1 MQLFTQLAG
10 GHGRAAPAPGGGDL
24 PPLTGLRFVAAFSVV
39 LGHGVSTILPLE
51 ETPWGA
57 VYWLRQSSG
66 FGMTLFFVLSGF
78 VIHYNYRQLAIGG
91 GLKGFGAFL
100 WARFARLYPLFIVTL
115 LVNILVSSRFLM
127 LLAGDSDGFAGLL
140 SALPYFLLFIQ
151 SWFYTL
157 IDGVPLYSAI
167 GGGSPLTWSIS
178 TEWFFYL
185 AYPVVA
191 FLVLRAH
198 KPAMTVLMIVVW
210 CGLWIAL
217 ASGLYERSG
226 MLDAWGA
233 VRWPLD
239 GAPAQNQTDTFSR
252 WLLYL
257 SPYVRIGEFVLG
269 CLVAELYL
277 QLSTRSAAVGERAFG
292 LVLLMLAFLS
302 MPVITYFN
310 YDPAVGTAFFRR
322 LNTNFALA
330 PTMRSS
336 SSRWPV
342 GAPPSSPPFIA
353 LGEASYS
360 IYLIHYVVFMVIVR
374 THVGL
379 LTAPAPNLVIEII
392 RFSAILAAIFGVSM
406 ISYAVVEA
414 PARRWLRGLWNRPA
428 SDGRR
433 RLVYAVAAAPAV
445 LAVVAALVGPALFP
459 ARQASAQ
466 NAPAVAVPYKS
477 GPGTVR

>member
-1 MQLFTQLAG
+1 
-10 GHGRAAPAPGGGDL
+10 
-24 PPLTGLRFVAAFSVV
+24 
-39 LGHGVSTILPLE
+39 
-51 ETPWGA
+51 
-57 VYWLRQSSG
+57 
-66 FGMTLFFVLSGF
+66 
-78 VIHYNYRQLAIGG
+78 
-91 GLKGFGAFL
+91 
-100 WARFARLYPLFIVTL
+100 
-115 LVNILVSSRFLM
+115 
-127 LLAGDSDGFAGLL
+127 
-140 SALPYFLLFIQ
+140 
-151 SWFYTL
+151 
-157 IDGVPLYSAI
+157 VPLYSAI

-302 MPVITYFN
+302 VPVITYFN

-330 PTMRSS
+330 PT
-336 SSRWPV
+336 
-342 GAPPSSPPFIA
+342 
-353 LGEASYS
+353 
-360 IYLIHYVVFMVIVR
+360 
-374 THVGL
+374 
-379 LTAPAPNLVIEII
+379 
-392 RFSAILAAIFGVSM
+392 SAIIVFAVARWRTPVKPTVHRARRSQLLDLSDPLRRLHGDRADPCRAADRARPQPGDRDHTIFGNSCCDLRGVDDLLRRCRGAGTPVAKGSLEPAG
-406 ISYAVVEA
+406 IGRPPPAGLCRRRRPGRSRSRRR
-414 PARRWLRGLWNRPA
+414 ARRSGAVSRSAGKRSERP
-428 SDGRR
+428 GRR
-433 RLVYAVAAAPAV
+433 
-445 LAVVAALVGPALFP
+445 G
-459 ARQASAQ
+459 SI
-466 NAPAVAVPYKS
+466 
-477 GPGTVR
+477 